1 MAYLVTFSQR
11 DVVRGV
17 IAEDA
22 PLPMGLRA
30 PLPEPLQPLAV
41 LAIQARQSTL
51 RNRIDAGLQRLR
63 AQKFPVSV
71 MDLGDQPRSLSA
83 DERLLVGRWIEGLS
97 RL

>member
-51 RNRIDAGLQRLR
+51 RSRIDAGLQRLR